1 MDHRRHPSQ
10 DAAPGTVRR
19 VALPRAGTGAGC
31 GRSGLNRAPLRGVI
45 GRLPSYELAGDGIG
59 SMCVRTSL
67 SVLYRKI
74 YSLRL
79 TTFLVSQLV
88 RVASRLPW
96 FVRCSLHAL
105 ATSGVGGVW

>member
-1 MDHRRHPSQ
+1 MDQRRYSSQ
-10 DAAPGTVRR
+10 DAAAGTICR
-19 VALPRAGTGAGC
+19 VALPRAGTCAGC
-31 GRSGLNRAPLRGVI
+31 RCSGLNRAPLRGVI

-59 SMCVRTSL
+59 SMCVRTSH
-67 SVLYRKI
+67 SVLYWKI
-74 YSLRL
+74 YSLRF
-79 TTFLVSQLV
+79 TTFLVLQLV